1 MDLRMNEPESEAGV
15 TGIHRYSTLQGG
27 GVGTTW
33 TQE

>member
-1 MDLRMNEPESEAGV
+1 MNEPELEAAV
-15 TGIHRYSTLQGG
+15 RGIRRYFTLHGG

>member
-1 MDLRMNEPESEAGV
+1 MNEPEPEAAV
-15 TGIHRYSTLQGG
+15 SSIHRFSTLQGG